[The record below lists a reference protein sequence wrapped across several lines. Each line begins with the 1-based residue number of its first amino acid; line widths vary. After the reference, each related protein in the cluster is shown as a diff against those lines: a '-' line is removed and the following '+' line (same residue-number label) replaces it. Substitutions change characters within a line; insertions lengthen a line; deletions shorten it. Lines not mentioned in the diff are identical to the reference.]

1 MKNFMKLLFVVAPVV
16 GIIFYYVIIKQ
27 NQIDSE
33 FAIENA
39 KFEREWQEFNES
51 MARTPKEAEK
61 ARDRALEAAEEIRK
75 AKEGKRVVD
84 LAKKEFQDEFQK
96 AMKEASQVQR
106 GQN

>member
-33 FAIENA
+33 FAVENA
-39 KFEREWQEFNES
+39 KFEREWQEFIES
-51 MARTPKEAEK
+51 MARTHQEVQR
-61 ARDRALEAAEEIRK
+61 ARDRAMEAEEEIRE
-75 AKEGKRVVD
+75 AKEGKRIVD
-84 LAKKEFQDEFQK
+84 LDKKEFQDEFK
-96 AMKEASQVQR
+96 RAMQEASQTQR